1 MQKYLLTGKKNLKK
15 LVKRARFMK
24 QCKLNGLKGDF
35 LTKMGKLHGDYAI
48 SGLPD
53 IWRIAQS
60 QSKEESSD
68 ASFW

>member
-1 MQKYLLTGKKNLKK
+1 
-15 LVKRARFMK
+15 MK